1 MIKKTEHN
9 LMILSIIFIVSLI
22 IANVTAPKLM
32 DLPFRIFTEYRATFS
47 VAVFMYAITFLVA
60 DIVGEIWD
68 KKTAKKLIIY
78 GFFAQIFASILI
90 LIGFVL
96 PASEAFAHRQDA
108 YRELL
113 GFNWLIVIGSLTAYI
128 VSKWT
133 DVHIFFYIKAKTN
146 SKHKWLRNNVSTIL
160 SQFIDTVIFSVIG
173 FGLSNI
179 VGFNFTLLDVIVASF
194 LIKVLVAIAETP
206 FFYFF
211 TGKEM
216 KFGKETIQEGE

>member
-1 MIKKTEHN
+1 MIKKTERN
-9 LMILSIIFIVSLI
+9 LMLLSIVFIVSLI

-32 DLPFRIFTEYRATFS
+32 DLPFRIFTEYRATVS
-47 VAVFMYAITFLVA
+47 VAIFMYAMTFLVA

-68 KKTAKKLIIY
+68 KKTAQRLILY
-78 GFFAQIFASILI
+78 GFFAQVFASILI
-90 LIGFVL
+90 LIGFVI

-113 GFNWLIVIGSLTAYI
+113 GMNWLIVTGSLTAYL

-133 DVHIFFYIKAKTN
+133 DVHIFFYIRAKTN
-146 SKHKWLRNNVSTIL
+146 TKHKWLRNNVSTIL

-179 VGFNFTLLDVIVASF
+179 VGFNIVLLDIIVASF
-194 LIKVLVAIAETP
+194 LVKVIVTITETP
-206 FFYFF
+206 FFYLF
-211 TGKEM
+211 TGKE
-216 KFGKETIQEGE
+216 FGKKEIVEGE